1 MNEQNKAIHN
11 SNAPNAYQ
19 SAIYAPGSEF
29 ALTQCLAQLMGAV
42 VCVQLG
48 GLTDTIK
55 GFYKI
60 RKAYITLDGI
70 MQMEQRF
77 LQDRAAASTVASSR
91 VSSESADQLAAGTDT
106 QGSRSSGDSE
116 VKSSTLTS
124 SKHSQPIFQLG
135 PDEKEAHGKQTP
147 RSSNEKL
154 STKDKDPVHKLT
166 SKLPKL
172 SVSTGDLKSQGEAP
186 ASAPPRQ
193 EVENPATLS
202 NDPDSDIFN
211 HPIDAYIHSGANLC
225 FGVLLIVISMAP
237 PTFSKLLSIIGFR
250 GDKEMGLRMLWQ
262 ASKFH
267 SINGAIAALAVLGY
281 YNAFV
286 RFCDIVA
293 DDGGEDGDV
302 EGYPIARLSSLLSDV
317 RARYPT
323 SQLWLL
329 EESRMHSANRRLD
342 KGLQLLSEGKKS
354 PLKQVEMLHTFEKSL
369 DAMYLHEYEICAE
382 SFLEVCEFLGLFKL
396 FFSNTHQIS
405 FSVLT
410 STLARELYI
419 ITLPHL
425 HTFVFIEN
433 ISRALQ
439 TSQRNMQIRLSNST
453 AKHQSMLG
461 KERYS
466 LVSSRSIHSCY
477 EKLPNGSPEPESGK
491 SISSMRSVSIQ
502 LKR

>member
-29 ALTQCLAQLMGAV
+29 ALTLCLAQLMGAV

-70 MQMEQRF
+70 MQMEQRY
-77 LQDRAAASTVASSR
+77 LQDRTAASSVASSR
-91 VSSESADQLAAGTDT
+91 VSLEAVDQPETGPDI
-106 QGSRSSGDSE
+106 QCSRSSRDSE
-116 VKSSTLTS
+116 VKGSTSSS
-124 SKHSQPIFQLG
+124 SKHSQPTFELA
-135 PDEKEAHGKQTP
+135 PEENEAPEDRSPH
-147 RSSNEKL
+147 SSNEKL
-154 STKDKDPVHKLT
+154 PIKNKDPVQKIT
-166 SKLPKL
+166 RKLPKL
-172 SVSTGDLKSQGEAP
+172 SVSTGDLRSQGDAQP
-186 ASAPPRQ
+186 SAPRQ
-193 EVENPATLS
+193 DVENPATLS
-202 NDPDSDIFN
+202 SDPDDAIFN

-225 FGVLLIVISMAP
+225 FGVLLLVISMAP

-267 SINGAIAALAVLGY
+267 NMNGAIAALAVLGY

-293 DDGGEDGDV
+293 DDRGEEGDV
-302 EGYPIARLSSLLSDV
+302 EGYPVTRLSSLLSDV

-342 KGLQLLSEGKKS
+342 RGLQLLSGDNKS
-354 PLKQVEMLHTFEKSL
+354 PLKQIQMLHSFEKSL
-369 DAMYLHEYEICAE
+369 NAMYMHEYELCAT
-382 SFLEVCEFLGLFKL
+382 SFLEVCKSSKVAQV
-396 FFSNTHQIS
+396 FFIS
-405 FSVLT
+405 
-410 STLARELYI
+410 
-419 ITLPHL
+419 
-425 HTFVFIEN
+425 
-433 ISRALQ
+433 
-439 TSQRNMQIRLSNST
+439 
-453 AKHQSMLG
+453 K
-461 KERYS
+461 
-466 LVSSRSIHSCY
+466 C
-477 EKLPNGSPEPESGK
+477 
-491 SISSMRSVSIQ
+491 
-502 LKR
+502 